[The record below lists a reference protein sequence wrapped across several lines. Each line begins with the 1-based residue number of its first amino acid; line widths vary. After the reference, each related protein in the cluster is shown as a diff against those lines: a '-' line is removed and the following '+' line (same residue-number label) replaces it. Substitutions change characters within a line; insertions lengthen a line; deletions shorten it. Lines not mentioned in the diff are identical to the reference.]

1 MTTKAVAPQA
11 KQVHIPMTQEPTGAA
26 ALMVIINKFAA
37 DPTLDVAKLE
47 SLLAVKD
54 RWDREEARK
63 AFVVALNNFKAN
75 PPSVGK
81 NKHVHFDT
89 QKGSTDYR
97 HATLDN
103 VSTLIGD
110 ALAVHG
116 LSHRWDTTQ
125 SADGKIMVTCIV
137 THTGGHSE
145 RVSLMAPADTSGSK
159 NSIQAIASTVTYL
172 ERYTLLAA
180 TGVAVIDQDNDG
192 KGDTAPIAGPEDEPA
207 PAHIPA
213 EVVQDPVKF
222 VPASVTKKGKQFVIN
237 GPLAEDRYLTLDE
250 PQAVIARDAAKAN
263 REIKLLYTLRDG
275 ARWVDGL
282 ALVEAASGDEF

>member
-192 KGDTAPIAGPEDEPA
+192 KGDTAPIPGPEDEPEPTD

-213 EVVQDPVKF
+213 EIVNN
-222 VPASVTKKGKQFVIN
+222 PAEFKPSSVTKKGAKFIISDGDTKYVTGN
-237 GPLAEDRYLTLDE
+237 EKLAV
-250 PQAVIARDAAKAN
+250 AARDAAKSGAMVN
-263 REIKLLYTLRDG
+263 ASYTLRG
-275 ARWVDGL
+275 GERWIDDLSL
-282 ALVEAASGDEF
+282 AQANGEF